1 MTDEIHLSR
10 VQSEFAEHDY
20 PVACDALAASCAGTT
35 VLFADGEADLGE
47 LIADIDQ
54 DSFEGP
60 GDAFAALQNVLS
72 IEAACGPGQSDGD
85 AWLGDGRRWRA
96 GAARGAFEARP
107 RTGGAGAWDRHGWR
121 HSGGGGRAVDRGERA
136 RGAGRRPRPG
146 GRPGARGR

>member
-60 GDAFAALQNVLS
+60 GDAFAALQNVLP
-72 IEAACGPGQSDGD
+72 IEAVGEPGQSDGD
-85 AWLGDGRRWRA
+85 A
-96 GAARGAFEARP
+96 
-107 RTGGAGAWDRHGWR
+107 
-121 HSGGGGRAVDRGERA
+121 
-136 RGAGRRPRPG
+136 
-146 GRPGARGR
+146 